1 VSVARIHVGSGPA
14 AAGSRGPVVDRTQ
27 TIGTGFFYK
36 SSAFTVVVELD
47 RYTPEFPLN
56 ALKVVSGGKV
66 GLCTSAESSLPRA
79 LESAWFQP
87 SSL

>member
-1 VSVARIHVGSGPA
+1 
-14 AAGSRGPVVDRTQ
+14 
-27 TIGTGFFYK
+27 
-36 SSAFTVVVELD
+36 VVELD